1 MLFIICGIK
10 NPKTGCGWY
19 LVYLVRHYN
28 LQKIRFIL
36 RNPHVD
42 AQCLEKSYILYIHTK
57 QQININVNIVL
68 KRPER
73 KCFLSQSFYF
83 FETHTSEHSNS
94 CFCCCCVK
102 LHFSDQ
108 FCQGFFWPILSSGNL
123 SLFSFPYNNLLGIG

>member
-1 MLFIICGIK
+1 MLFIICGTK

-28 LQKIRFIL
+28 LQKNKIYI
-36 RNPHVD
+36 
-42 AQCLEKSYILYIHTK
+42 EKSTRRCSMPRKIIYLYIHTK